1 MRGQRG
7 KGHRVMDNVMSGVRK
22 SAGRPL
28 RIGIVTSVVAVA
40 VAAGGCGTDQG
51 SSATQNPLTI
61 GISLSLTGN
70 FADPGKAA
78 QRGYELWADAAN
90 AEGGILDR
98 SVVLKIVDD
107 ASLPERAADNYEKL
121 ISTDRV
127 DLVLGPYSSKLTIP
141 SSQVVARHGYAFVEP
156 AGGAPKVFAQKLNN
170 LFFVQPA
177 PTVQQGGV
185 FAEYVLSRPAAE
197 RPKTAAY
204 TVLDDPFSQPIAVFV
219 RDRFERAG
227 IKTIFSHTYAE
238 GADLAPVM
246 AKVAA
251 ARPDVLVA
259 ATQSEDGYAAVRSL
273 VGLRWGPRWLYLTNG
288 ANSPVEFPAKV
299 GAANVNGIFTSGDWF
314 PGSNTSGSAAFV
326 GAYLTKYGGS
336 AGEID
341 NTSVEAYSAGLLLQ
355 QVAQKTNTVDNAAI
369 IKALH
374 QGTWLTPV
382 GDLSW
387 DAAGA
392 PKGSYILMQWIDGK
406 LQAIYP
412 PGRAQN
418 EATTAR
424 LPWAK

>member
-1 MRGQRG
+1 
-7 KGHRVMDNVMSGVRK
+7 MDNVMSGV
-22 SAGRPL
+22 GNDVFRPF
-28 RIGIVTSVVAVA
+28 RTGIFTGLVAVA
-40 VAAGGCGTDQG
+40 VVLGGCGTDQG
-51 SSATQNPLTI
+51 SSASENSPLTI

-78 QRGYELWADAAN
+78 QRGYELWADSAN
-90 AEGGILDR
+90 AEGGILGR
-98 SVVLKIVDD
+98 NVVLKIVDD
-107 ASLPERAADNYEKL
+107 ASLPDRAADNYEKL
-121 ISTDRV
+121 ISTDKV

-156 AGGAPKVFAQKLNN
+156 AGGAPKVFEQNLNN

-185 FAEYVLSRPAAE
+185 FAEYVLSRPVAE

-204 TVLDDPFSQPIAVFV
+204 TILDDPFSQPIAAFV

-227 IKTIFSHTYAE
+227 IKTVFSHTYAE

-259 ATQSEDGYAAVRSL
+259 ATQSEDGYAAVRAL
-273 VGLRWGPRWLYLTNG
+273 VALRWAPHWLYFTNG

-299 GAANVNGIFTSGDWF
+299 GVTNVDGIFTSGDWF
-314 PGSNTSGSAAFV
+314 PGSNTSGSATFV
-326 GAYLTKYGGS
+326 GAYLSKYGGS

-355 QVAQKTNTVDNAAI
+355 QVAAKTNTLDNAAI

-374 QGTWLTPV
+374 EGTWLTPV

-387 DAAGA
+387 DATGA

-406 LQAIYP
+406 LQSIYP

-418 EATTAR
+418 KATTAR

>member
-1 MRGQRG
+1 
-7 KGHRVMDNVMSGVRK
+7 MDDVMSGVGI
-22 SAGRPL
+22 GRPL
-28 RIGIVTSVVAVA
+28 RTGIVAGVLAVA
-40 VAAGGCGTDQG
+40 VALGGCGTDRSG
-51 SSATQNPLTI
+51 SATQNSPLTI
-61 GISLSLTGN
+61 GISLSLTGP

-78 QRGYELWADAAN
+78 RRGYELWADGAN
-90 AEGGILDR
+90 TEGGILGR
-98 SVVLKIVDD
+98 TVVLKIVDD
-107 ASLPERAADNYEKL
+107 ASLPEQAAANYEKL
-121 ISTDRV
+121 ISTDKV

-156 AGGAPKVFAQKLNN
+156 AGGAPKVFAQKLSN

-177 PTVQQGGV
+177 PTIQQGGV
-185 FAEYVLSRPAAE
+185 FAEYVLSRPAAQ

-204 TVLDDPFSQPIAVFV
+204 TVLDDPFSQPIAALV
-219 RDRFERAG
+219 RERFERAG
-227 IKTIFSHTYAE
+227 IKTIYSHTYAE

-259 ATQSEDGYAAVRSL
+259 GTQSEDAYSAVRSL
-273 VGLRWGPRWLYLTNG
+273 IGLRWGPRWLYLTNG

-299 GAANVNGIFTSGDWF
+299 GAANVDGIFTSGDWF

-326 GAYLTKYGGS
+326 GAYLSKYGGS

-341 NTSVEAYSAGLLLQ
+341 NTAVEAYSAGLLLQ
-355 QVAQKTNTVDNAAI
+355 QVAEKTNTLDNATI
-369 IKALH
+369 IKTLH
-374 QGTWLTPV
+374 EGTWLTPV

-387 DAAGA
+387 DATGA

-406 LQAIYP
+406 LQSIYP

-418 EATTAR
+418 QATTAR

>member
-1 MRGQRG
+1 
-7 KGHRVMDNVMSGVRK
+7 MDNVMSGVGT
-22 SAGRPL
+22 GRP
-28 RIGIVTSVVAVA
+28 RRTGIIASVLVMAVA
-40 VAAGGCGTDQG
+40 VSGCGTDRG
-51 SSATQNPLTI
+51 GSATQSSPLTI
-61 GISLSLTGN
+61 GISLSLTGT

-78 QRGYELWADAAN
+78 RRGYELWADGAN
-90 AEGGILDR
+90 TEGGVLGR
-98 SVVLKIVDD
+98 AVVLKIVDD
-107 ASLPERAADNYEKL
+107 ASVPERAAANYEKL
-121 ISTDRV
+121 ISTDKV

-156 AGGAPKVFAQKLNN
+156 AGGAPKVFAQKLGN

-185 FAEYVLSRPAAE
+185 FAEYVLSRPAAQ

-204 TVLDDPFSQPIAVFV
+204 TVLDDPFSQPIAAFV
-219 RDRFERAG
+219 RERFERAG
-227 IKTIFSHTYAE
+227 ITTIYTHTYAE

-259 ATQSEDGYAAVRSL
+259 GTQSEDAYAAVRSL

-326 GAYLTKYGGS
+326 GAYLSKYGGS

-341 NTSVEAYSAGLLLQ
+341 NTAVEAYSAGLLLQ
-355 QVAQKTNTVDNAAI
+355 QVAEKTNTLDNAAI
-369 IKALH
+369 IRTLH
-374 QGTWLTPV
+374 EGTWLTPV

-387 DAAGA
+387 DATGA

-406 LQAIYP
+406 LQSIYP

-424 LPWAK
+424 LPWAQ